1 MEAKVG
7 DRKTHLHMTGEN
19 GTLIMD
25 IRGKNSGKVA
35 TKVQNEMKKL
45 GLHVKLRE
53 DAKVIEV
60 RSPASEPTP
69 EGGA

>member
-1 MEAKVG
+1 MKAKVG
-7 DRKTHLHMTGEN
+7 DRSTHLHMTGEN

-53 DAKVIEV
+53 DVKVIEV